1 MDARKI
7 FKEIV
12 SKGESALYDSYYY
25 DEARSA
31 LVQII
36 KERALHRGDFI
47 LSSGKKSSYYLDLR
61 KITLSSDSAS
71 LIGYLILSKI
81 YSLDQDIQAIAGPT
95 IGADP
100 IVSSAVSVAS
110 LFDVDIKGL
119 IVRKAR
125 KEYGLSKLIEG
136 DTESVKN
143 VVMVEDVVTTGG
155 SLLDAC
161 RIVQS
166 EGIQPVAAFPLVDR
180 QETEVS
186 EEFEKMHIFYEP
198 LITISEIL

>member
-12 SKGESALYDSYYY
+12 SKGESALYDSFYY
-25 DEARSA
+25 DEAHSA
-31 LVQII
+31 VIQII
-36 KERALHRGDFI
+36 KERALHRGEFV

-61 KITLSSDSAS
+61 KITLSSDAAP
-71 LIGYLILSKI
+71 LIGYLILSKV
-81 YSLDQDIQAIAGPT
+81 YELGQDIQAIAGPT

-119 IVRKAR
+119 IIRKER

-136 DTESVKN
+136 DTESVRN
-143 VVMVEDVVTTGG
+143 VIMVEDVVTTGK
-155 SLLDAC
+155 SILDAC
-161 RIVQS
+161 RVVQS
-166 EGIQPVAAFPLVDR
+166 EGVKPIAAFPLVDR
-180 QETEVS
+180 QEANVS
-186 EEFEKMHIFYEP
+186 EEFEKMNILYEP